1 MSISQAMS
9 TALAGL
15 GVATRA
21 TTTVSSNVANALSTS
36 YARREMEIGSIAA
49 GGARTVS
56 VTRAVDIA
64 LQADRRLA
72 QASAAGEETMT
83 AFLRGLEEA
92 IGSSDDAQSLTGRVA
107 ALEAAITTAAAS
119 PQSTGLL
126 DQVAGAAGD
135 LAGRINAI
143 SAAVQGARGDAD
155 AAIAADVA
163 TLNESLARVKDLND
177 LILAR
182 GAAGKDVNDLL
193 DQRQAV
199 IDGIAEIIPV
209 KEIAREGGRVA
220 LYTETGAL
228 LVDSEPVTFGFDRA
242 QAVTA
247 GTLVGVGATGLSGLT
262 INGRAV
268 DTLGAT
274 GAIAGGRLAAN
285 FAIRDVEGVE
295 AQAGMDALA
304 RNLIDRFADPAT
316 DATLTGQ
323 AGLFTDGGSL
333 LSTGTDTGLAGRLAI
348 NRLAD
353 PEAGGDAT
361 RLRDGLG
368 ATTPKATGDASALNA
383 LVTALNRSTT
393 APGAGTAGDFASFS
407 SVFLSDIA
415 SARLRSETQSTYL
428 ASRATMLSESEL
440 ANGVSQDDE
449 MQKLLLIEKAYAANA
464 KVIQTVDSLLE
475 TLLEM

>member
-36 YARREMEIGSIAA
+36 YARREMEVGSIAA

-107 ALEAAITTAAAS
+107 ALEAAITAAAAS
-119 PQSTGLL
+119 PHSTSLL
-126 DQVAGAAGD
+126 DQVAGAADD

-143 SAAVQGARGDAD
+143 SAAVQGARADAD

-193 DQRQAV
+193 DKRQAV

-316 DATLTGQ
+316 DATLAGQ

-368 ATTPKATGDASALNA
+368 AATPAAAGDASALNA
-383 LVTALNRSTT
+383 LVTALTRSTA
-393 APGAGTAGDFASFS
+393 APGTGTAGDFASFS